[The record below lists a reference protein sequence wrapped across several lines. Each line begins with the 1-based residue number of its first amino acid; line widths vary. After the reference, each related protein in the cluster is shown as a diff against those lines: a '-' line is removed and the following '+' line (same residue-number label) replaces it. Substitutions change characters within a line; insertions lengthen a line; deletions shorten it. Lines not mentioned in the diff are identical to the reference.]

1 MRIRYKSASFVFALL
16 LLALAIAVPVILLIT
31 MPTWITLIIGCF
43 VLFVLLAFA
52 VIWPQIK
59 YNKAEA
65 KDLWNPWHDCIT
77 DPNQCRRVAEALEPD
92 FTLKS
97 LDQTFKRA
105 KFASAKGRTYTTTL
119 LKCSCG
125 DFHSRKLPCK
135 HMYKL
140 AMELGLDD
148 LPVPPKNTQKVGAR

>member
-1 MRIRYKSASFVFALL
+1 MRIRFKSASFVFAVLFL
-16 LLALAIAVPVILLIT
+16 VLAIAVPVVLLIT
-31 MPTWITLIIGCF
+31 MPAWITLIIGTF
-43 VLFVLLAFA
+43 VLFALLAVA

-65 KDLWNPWHDCIT
+65 KDIWRGWHDCIT
-77 DPNQCRRVAEALEPD
+77 DPNQCSRMAEALSPD

-97 LDQTFKRA
+97 LEKDFKRA
-105 KFASAKGRTYTTTL
+105 TFANAKGRKYTTTL

-135 HMYKL
+135 HMYTL
-140 AMELGLDD
+140 AIELGLDD